1 MAFVGNGGN
10 PCGGGD
16 PLCPRIAADQASRIT
31 TAHCVLPHSAHLSN
45 LEQPVTT
52 PDIAAR
58 RVLGAIA
65 ALVVGTLTLSACGGN
80 ASADT
85 DTNSKGGGG
94 TSVKTSTAKIVIS
107 AKDGSTNASINA
119 TGVRVSGGRLTDVK
133 MTVSGS
139 GQAVDGAMSADGASW
154 KPKEQLERGTKY
166 QISATAKDSSGKTAA
181 ANSIFT
187 TVTSGNSFIGTYTP
201 DNGTTVGVGMP
212 VSFTF
217 DKAISDQKAVQSHIT
232 VTSSS
237 GQQVVGHWFGA
248 QRLDFRPQD
257 YWKAG
262 SKVTMKIDLDGVQG
276 ANGVYGVQKKTVS
289 FTIGR
294 SQVSTVDV
302 NTQTMTVVR
311 DGQTLK
317 SLPISSGSPEH
328 TTYNGQMVISE
339 KFTQTRMNSRT
350 VGLGG
355 EYDIPDVPHAM
366 RLTSSG
372 TFIHGNYWYNKANP
386 PFGQTGTSHGCVGLA
401 DVQGAQGAT
410 NAKWFYD
417 NSLIGDVV
425 IVKNSPD
432 KTVAPDNGL
441 NGWNLGWSEWTAGSA
456 V

>member
-1 MAFVGNGGN
+1 M
-10 PCGGGD
+10 
-16 PLCPRIAADQASRIT
+16 
-31 TAHCVLPHSAHLSN
+31 N
-45 LEQPVTT
+45 LEQIVKT
-52 PDIAAR
+52 PDMAAR
-58 RVLGAIA
+58 RVLGACA
-65 ALVVGTLTLSACGGN
+65 ALMVGALTLTACGGSAN
-80 ASADT
+80 AESEHD
-85 DTNSKGGGG
+85 KGGR
-94 TSVKTSTAKIVIS
+94 TAVRTSTAKIVIS
-107 AKDGSTNASINA
+107 AEDGSTGASINS
-119 TGVRVSGGRLTDVK
+119 TGVQVSAGTLTDVK
-133 MTVSGS
+133 MTVAGT
-139 GQAVDGAMSADGASW
+139 GQAVEGSLSGGGRTW

-166 QISATAKDSSGKTAA
+166 EISATAKDASGRTVAA
-181 ANSIFT
+181 GSVFT
-187 TVTSGNSFIGTYTP
+187 TVSSSNSFIGTYTP

-217 DKAISDQKAVQSHIT
+217 DKAITDTKAVQSHIT

-237 GQQVVGHWFGA
+237 GQRVAGHWFGA
-248 QRLDFRPQD
+248 QRLDFRPQE
-257 YWKAG
+257 YWRAG

-276 ANGVYGVQKKTVS
+276 ADGVYGVQKKTVT

-302 NTQTMTVVR
+302 GTQTMTVVR
-311 DGQTLK
+311 DGGTVK
-317 SLPISSGSPEH
+317 TIPISSGSPEH

-372 TFIHGNYWYNKANP
+372 TFIHGNYWYDKGNP
-386 PFGQTGTSHGCVGLA
+386 PFGRTGTSHGCVGLG
-401 DVQGAQGAT
+401 DVQGAQAASS
-410 NAKWFYD
+410 AKWFYD

-425 IVKNSPD
+425 TVKNSPD

-441 NGWNLGWSEWTAGSA
+441 NGWNMSWSEWSAGSA

>member
-1 MAFVGNGGN
+1 M
-10 PCGGGD
+10 
-16 PLCPRIAADQASRIT
+16 
-31 TAHCVLPHSAHLSN
+31 N
-45 LEQPVTT
+45 LEQPVTS

-58 RVLGAIA
+58 RALGACA
-65 ALVVGTLTLSACGGN
+65 ALMIGALTLTACGGN
-80 ASADT
+80 ANANDKSDGA
-85 DTNSKGGGG
+85 KGGQD
-94 TSVKTSTAKIVIS
+94 TAAKTSTAKIVIS
-107 AKDGSTNASINA
+107 AKDGSTGASINT
-119 TGVRVSGGRLTDVK
+119 TGVQVSDGKLTDVK
-133 MTVSGS
+133 MTVAGS
-139 GQAVDGAMSADGASW
+139 GQAVDGTLSADGGSW

-166 QISATAKDSSGKTAA
+166 EISATAKDSKGLTAA

-187 TVTSGNSFIGTYTP
+187 TVNSANSYIGTYTP

-212 VSFTF
+212 VSFNF
-217 DKAISDQKAVQSHIT
+217 DKVITDKKAVQSHIT

-262 SKVTMKIDLDGVQG
+262 SKVTMKIDLDGVEG

-289 FTIGR
+289 FTVGR
-294 SQVSTVDV
+294 SQVSTVDA

-311 DGQTLK
+311 DGKVLK
-317 SLPISSGSPEH
+317 SVPVSTGSPEH

-339 KFTQTRMNSRT
+339 KFTQTRMNSQT

-366 RLTSSG
+366 RLTTSG
-372 TFIHGNYWYNKANP
+372 TFIHGNYWYNKSNP
-386 PFGQTGTSHGCVGLA
+386 PFGQQGTSHGCVGLA
-401 DVQGAQGAT
+401 DVQGAQGDT
-410 NAKWFYD
+410 TAKWFYD

-432 KTVAPDNGL
+432 KTVQPDNGL
-441 NGWNLGWSEWTAGSA
+441 NGWNLSWSEWTAGSA

>member
-1 MAFVGNGGN
+1 MT
-10 PCGGGD
+10 
-16 PLCPRIAADQASRIT
+16 S
-31 TAHCVLPHSAHLSN
+31 
-45 LEQPVTT
+45 

-58 RVLGAIA
+58 RALGACA
-65 ALVVGTLTLSACGGN
+65 ALMVGALTLTACGGN
-80 ASADT
+80 ANANDKSDVG
-85 DTNSKGGGG
+85 KGGQDTAAK
-94 TSVKTSTAKIVIS
+94 TSVAKIVIS
-107 AKDGSTNASINA
+107 AKDGSTGASINT
-119 TGVRVSGGRLTDVK
+119 TGVQVSEGKLTDVK
-133 MTVSGS
+133 MTVAGS
-139 GQAVDGAMSADGASW
+139 GQAVDGTLSADGSTW

-166 QISATAKDSSGKTAA
+166 EISATAKDSKGLTAA

-187 TVTSGNSFIGTYTP
+187 TVNSANSYIGTYTP

-212 VSFTF
+212 VSFNF
-217 DKAISDQKAVQSHIT
+217 DKVITDKKAVQSHIT

-262 SKVTMKIDLDGVQG
+262 SKVTMKIDLDGVEG

-289 FTIGR
+289 FTVGR
-294 SQVSTVDV
+294 SQVSTVDA
-302 NTQTMTVVR
+302 NTQTMTVMR
-311 DGQTLK
+311 DGKLLK
-317 SLPISSGSPEH
+317 SVPVSTGSPEH

-339 KFTQTRMNSRT
+339 KFTQTRMNSQT

-366 RLTSSG
+366 RLTTSG
-372 TFIHGNYWYNKANP
+372 TFIHGNYWYNKGNP
-386 PFGQTGTSHGCVGLA
+386 PFGREGTSHGCVGMA
-401 DVQGAQGAT
+401 DVQGAQGDT
-410 NAKWFYD
+410 TAKWFYD

-432 KTVAPDNGL
+432 KTVQPDNGL
-441 NGWNLGWSEWTAGSA
+441 NGWNLSWSEWTAGSA